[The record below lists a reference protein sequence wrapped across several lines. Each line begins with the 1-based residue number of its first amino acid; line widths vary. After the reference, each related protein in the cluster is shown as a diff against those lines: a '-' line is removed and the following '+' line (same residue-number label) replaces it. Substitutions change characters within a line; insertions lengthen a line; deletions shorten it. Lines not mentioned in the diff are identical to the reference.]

1 MRRAVVLKR
10 AGVLSLVLCSGAL
23 GVVPGASAAESSWV
37 YPGQDGRLVYRS
49 QPNGDRVMDFSAVGY
64 GFGQAIPDVAVA
76 VTVQPGP
83 GDDTAAIQQAIN
95 QVAALPV
102 GADGF
107 RGAVLLGPGEFQVAA
122 SVNINTSGVVLRG
135 SGQGVTG
142 GTVIRG
148 TGTLQR
154 DLIVVQG
161 TGSAS
166 KVSGSEKAVL
176 DKYVPVGAT
185 SFRVAD
191 ASSFSVGDQVNVY
204 RPSTQNWI
212 EALGMDQIPPR
223 SDGGT
228 VVQWAAGSFDRR
240 HDRVVTRVEG
250 DRVFLNAPL
259 TQSLDAQ
266 YGGGTLYRYN
276 WAGRIDHVGV
286 ENLRGVS
293 DYDTNNSE
301 DENHARSL
309 VFMDRLEHGFVRD
322 VTAEH
327 FWFSLIEADTR
338 AKNITVESSTNL
350 DPVSKVTGGRRYAFQ
365 NNSQLSLFR
374 DLVSE
379 KGRHDFIQNSPNT
392 GPNVFVDS
400 VAINALDETGPH
412 QRWSTG
418 GLYDNLAVAGEQ
430 INLRNRGNFGTGH
443 GWAGGNM
450 VVWNSTAASYIVQ
463 NPPTAQ
469 NWLIGSVGTV
479 LNDTRFGPQ
488 PPGIIDQHGAAV
500 DTRSLYYAQV
510 ADRDR
515 IAGSSFREYHLGDY
529 DEFFVDG
536 AGSRD
541 DVFVEAAW
549 QQEAATIAGLFGTG
563 IAGFDD
569 TAGPAVVPFTFDFQV
584 DPGEHI
590 AAATLSIA
598 VRGTGGATA
607 DDLLFIERSDN
618 AASLSNLGYGSPIT
632 TTSSEVILLQL
643 VGVSLA
649 DLRDGRL
656 NVALGTDLA
665 VDWARLELIAAPGVL
680 GDYNGSGTL
689 DGGDID
695 ALFAAQGASASPGD
709 AMNLITD
716 GVIDGADLAAWIE
729 VIAGT
734 AAGDLDLDGDIDL
747 ADALQLQQ
755 QYTGALTPGTG
766 SRTWSQGDLD
776 GDGDVD
782 FLDAMTLRQNYTGD
796 PAELNGLNVPEPG
809 TGAALTLAVLAA
821 IKTRPGRVTISLETM
836 EKDR

>member
-1 MRRAVVLKR
+1 MKSHLNHACVFIGSLTAACALAAGAV
-10 AGVLSLVLCSGAL
+10 
-23 GVVPGASAAESSWV
+23 ESSWV
-37 YPGQDGRLVYRS
+37 YPGADGRLLYHA
-49 QPNGDRVMDFSAVGY
+49 QPNGDRVIDFSMVGY
-64 GFGQAIPDVAVA
+64 DYGQNALPSVPTA
-76 VTVQPGP
+76 VTVQPGS

-95 QVAALPV
+95 QVAAMPI
-102 GADGF
+102 GPNGF
-107 RGAVLLGPGEFQVAA
+107 RGAVQLGAGEFQISS
-122 SVNINTSGVVLRG
+122 SVSINTSGIVLRG
-135 SGQGVTG
+135 SGQSAAG

-148 TGTLQR
+148 TGTSKR

-161 TGSAS
+161 SGSAA
-166 KVSGSEKAVL
+166 KIGSSERAVL

-185 SFRVAD
+185 SLRVTGAG
-191 ASSFSVGDQVNVY
+191 SFAVGDRVNVY

-212 EALGMDQIPPR
+212 QALGMDQIPPR
-223 SDGGT
+223 NDGGT
-228 VVQWAAGSFDRR
+228 VTQWAAGNFDRT
-240 HDRVVTRVEG
+240 HDRVVTRIEG

-266 YGGGTLYRYN
+266 YGGGTLYKYN
-276 WAGRIDHVGV
+276 WSGRINRVGI

-293 DYDTNNSE
+293 DYDTNDLE
-301 DENHARSL
+301 DEDHARSL
-309 VFMDRLEHGFVRD
+309 IFMNRIEHGFVRD

-338 AKNITVESSTNL
+338 AKNITVQDSTNL
-350 DPVSKVTGGRRYAFQ
+350 DPISKVTGGRRYAFQ

-418 GLYDNLAVAGEQ
+418 GLYDNISIAGEQ

-450 VVWNSTAASYIVQ
+450 VVWNATAASYIVQ

-479 LNDTRFGPQ
+479 LTDTRFGPQ
-488 PPGIIDQHGAAV
+488 PAGIVDQHGAAV
-500 DTRSLYYAQV
+500 DTRSLYGSQV

-515 IAGSSFREYHLGDY
+515 IAGSSLREYHVGDY
-529 DEFFVDG
+529 DEFFADG
-536 AGSRD
+536 VGSRD

-549 QQEAATIAGLFGTG
+549 QQEAGTLAGILGTG

-569 TAGPAVVPFTFDFQV
+569 TTGPAVVPFTFDFQV

-590 AAATLSIA
+590 AAATLSVA
-598 VRGTGGATA
+598 VRSTGGNTP
-607 DDLLFIERSDN
+607 DDQLFIERTDN
-618 AASLSNLGYGSPIT
+618 AASLSSLGYTSPIT
-632 TTSSEVILLQL
+632 TTSSEILQLQL

-656 NVALGTDLA
+656 NLMLGADLA
-665 VDWARLELIAAPGVL
+665 VDWARLELIAAPGVF
-680 GDYNGSGTL
+680 GDFNNSGTL
-689 DGGDID
+689 DGSDLD
-695 ALFAAQGASASPGD
+695 ALFAAQGASATPGD
-709 AMNLITD
+709 VMNLIAD
-716 GVIDGADLAAWIE
+716 GVIDGADVSAWIE
-729 VIAGT
+729 VVAGT
-734 AAGDLDLDGDIDL
+734 ALGDLDLDGDIDL

-755 QYTGALTPGTG
+755 QYTGTLTPGVG

-782 FLDAMTLRQNYTGD
+782 FLDAITLRQNFTGNLAD
-796 PAELNGLNVPEPG
+796 LAGMNIPEPG
-809 TGAALTLAVLAA
+809 TAGVLAFSLLAVMKDRPARAVTPLETPE
-821 IKTRPGRVTISLETM
+821 KTR
-836 EKDR
+836 